1 MNIFEKILARAA
13 GLSEVSAGDL
23 VDAQI
28 DLAMVHDLTA
38 PLTIKMFHEIG
49 AQQLWNPNKVIVIF
63 DHLIP
68 ANTIRTAELHKMIR
82 HFVKKYRITHFYDIG
97 RGGVCHQVMIES
109 GFIQPG
115 QLIVGADSH
124 TCTYGALGAFSTGIG
139 STDMAAVFVTGELW
153 FKVPEAIKIY
163 LTEKLHQYVTAKDL
177 ILKVIGEIGSNG
189 ATYKGLEFSGPSL
202 QDLTISERAT
212 ICNMAVEA
220 GAKTGIASPD
230 RRVTDYLK
238 KQGVKNIASI
248 KSDDDAMYK
257 KEISVDLSILEPMV
271 AKPSSVD
278 NVVPISDVVGTE
290 VNQVFLGSCTN
301 GRLEDLQLAAKILK
315 GNKVYPTTRLIIIP
329 ASQQV
334 YLQAVKSG
342 LIDVLTEAGA
352 VISNPNCG
360 PCLGGHMGILADDEI
375 CLSTS
380 NRNFIGRMGSPNASI
395 YLASPATAAASA
407 IHGRITDPREV
418 RLK

>member
-1 MNIFEKILARAA
+1 
-13 GLSEVSAGDL
+13 
-23 VDAQI
+23 
-28 DLAMVHDLTA
+28 
-38 PLTIKMFHEIG
+38 MFHEIG

-82 HFVKKYRITHFYDIG
+82 HFVKKYGIKHFYDIG

-153 FKVPEAIKIY
+153 FKVPEALKIY
-163 LTEKLHQYVTAKDL
+163 LTEKLHRYVTAKDL
-177 ILKVIGEIGSNG
+177 ILKVIGDIGSDG

-202 QDLTISERAT
+202 LGLTISDRAT

-230 RRVTDYLK
+230 HRVNDYLK

-248 KSDDDAMYK
+248 KSDDDAIYE
-257 KEISVDLSILEPMV
+257 KEISVDLSTLEPMI

-315 GNKVYPTTRLIIIP
+315 GKKVSSKTRLIIIP

-334 YLQAVKSG
+334 YLQAVKIG
-342 LIDVLTEAGA
+342 LIDVFTQAGA
-352 VISNPNCG
+352 IISNPNCG

-380 NRNFIGRMGSPNASI
+380 NRNFIGRMGSPNALI

-407 IHGRITDPREV
+407 IQGRITDPREES
-418 RLK
+418 LK